1 MNRLQQ
7 FVELLTGSFDN
18 REQYEQMQKEGNQ
31 TFPLAAPRQHRL
43 QR

>member
-31 TFPLAAPRQHRL
+31 TFPAGAPRQYRL